1 MGFFDKVKDLL
12 TRSDSERS
20 SNDTHKDD
28 ARKDD
33 ARKDDARK
41 DAEDRTSVEV
51 VPRAGEPQATVPQA
65 TEPQAR
71 ESRPGEQPGAG
82 EAPAAPDLADE
93 DVAAAPRHRTVT
105 VQPDETFE
113 EVARRCGA
121 DPRAL
126 AELNGVDPDLIFA
139 GQVFKVPHV

>member
-33 ARKDDARK
+33 ARKD
-41 DAEDRTSVEV
+41 AEDRTSVEE
-51 VPRAGEPQATVPQA
+51 VPRAGEPQA

>member
-33 ARKDDARK
+33 ARKD
-41 DAEDRTSVEV
+41 AEDRTSVEE
-51 VPRAGEPQATVPQA
+51 VPRAGEPQATV
-65 TEPQAR
+65 PQAR